1 MKIEVKQIEEL
12 VREVNVAVAPEAVKE
27 EMDKKFGEL
36 RKTVTLKGFRKGKA
50 PMETIRSSYFDQV
63 QSEVVD
69 ELIRGTLPGAVR
81 EKELNVSSPPT
92 VTDIQFSDEGG
103 FDYTARVE
111 VFPVIDKVS
120 VDKLEVSEHKSEV
133 TDQEVNDF
141 TESML
146 KKAATFRTLE
156 RAATASDIVRAD
168 LKKVLDPNLALDKD
182 EFPDSILD
190 LSSPMTVKEFREQ
203 LVGAKAGDEKEI
215 KVTYDKDYTDK
226 RFAGSTITF
235 SVRVKEVQERII
247 PELNDG
253 FARTTGQAETA
264 LELKLKIREEIK
276 RQKDEYVRKA
286 QRSHLIE
293 GLCKENPVTVP
304 EGLVT
309 DYLDRVVEEMKSNE
323 GNEGDID
330 EGKVRGEYR
339 QLGEVTIRW
348 GMLMHKLAEQERIEV
363 LPADTENL
371 IKSFAA
377 GNDVSEEQAKQFL
390 SSKERIA
397 GIRESILEEKVVDF
411 LRSRAKI
418 VPDGTK
424 K

>member
-1 MKIEVKQIEEL
+1 MKIEVKQVEEL
-12 VREVNVAVAPEAVKE
+12 VREVNVAVPPETVKE
-27 EMDKKFGEL
+27 EMEKKFGEL
-36 RKTVTLKGFRKGKA
+36 RKTVDLKGFRKGKV
-50 PMETIRSSYFDQV
+50 PIETIKANYFDQV

-81 EKELNVSSPPT
+81 EKELNLSSPPT

-103 FDYTARVE
+103 FEYTARVE

-120 VDKLEVSEHKSEV
+120 IDKLEIAEHKSEV

-141 TESML
+141 TETML
-146 KKAATFRTLE
+146 KRAATFRTLE
-156 RAATASDIVRAD
+156 RAATTSDIVKAD
-168 LKKVLDPNLALDKD
+168 LKKVLDPKLALDQDK
-182 EFPDSILD
+182 FPDSSLD
-190 LSSPMTVKEFREQ
+190 LASPLTVKEFREQ
-203 LVGAKAGDEKEI
+203 VVGMKAGDEKEI
-215 KVTYDKDYTDK
+215 KVTYDEDYSDK

-235 SVRVKEVQERII
+235 LVKVKEVQERIM
-247 PELNDG
+247 PELDDV
-253 FARTTGQAETA
+253 FAKSTGQAETA

-286 QRSHLIE
+286 QRSQLIG
-293 GLCKENPVTVP
+293 GLCQENPIPVP
-304 EGLVT
+304 EGLVS
-309 DYLDRVVEEMKSNE
+309 DYLDRVVEEMKSNNS
-323 GNEGDID
+323 NEEDFD

-339 QLGEVTIRW
+339 QVGEVTIRW

-377 GNDVSEEQAKQFL
+377 GNNVSEEQAKQFL
-390 SSKERIA
+390 SGKERVD

-424 K
+424 S